1 MRITIPIAAGGGR
14 SQTRIPLSSATLD
27 ECLGQ
32 NGKIDRAKAQ
42 IALAD
47 RKFFCPSGSDD
58 EYVYFA
64 ALTLLGTIHDAYK
77 QVESRPDAV
86 VSARE
91 ICKQD
96 TLNSR
101 KVERGKVVYA
111 KIIIE
116 RKAATVRVRFEVDNP
131 RNLVGEYEVEAREC
145 LIACAEI
152 MLRMRKDVKWL
163 EIADCEITKEAGRRN
178 EEAERKRLTL
188 VTKRIRRGDGDRI
201 VKLYEVDFKDG
212 YSMVIMGRR
221 KPTIDEANAFL
232 SEDINRMK
240 CGSVVNV
247 TDEISEEDARK
258 FYDFTNHKNWVI
270 FPREGAK

>member
-14 SQTRIPLSSATLD
+14 SQTRMPIPSASLD
-27 ECLGQ
+27 ECLGS

-42 IALAD
+42 ISLAD
-47 RKFFCPSGSDD
+47 RRFFCPSGGDD

-64 ALTLLGTIHDAYK
+64 ALTLLGTIYDAYK
-77 QVESRPDAV
+77 QVEARPDAV

-116 RKAATVRVRFEVDNP
+116 RKAATVRVRFAVDNP

-163 EIADCEITKEAGRRN
+163 EVADCEITAEAERRN
-178 EEAERKRLTL
+178 SEAERKRL
-188 VTKRIRRGDGDRI
+188 I
-201 VKLYEVDFKDG
+201 
-212 YSMVIMGRR
+212 
-221 KPTIDEANAFL
+221 A
-232 SEDINRMK
+232 
-240 CGSVVNV
+240 
-247 TDEISEEDARK
+247 
-258 FYDFTNHKNWVI
+258 W
-270 FPREGAK
+270 

>member
-14 SQTRIPLSSATLD
+14 SQTRLPMPSASLE
-27 ECLGQ
+27 ECLGP

-42 IALAD
+42 VALAD
-47 RKFFCPSGSDD
+47 RKFFCPSGGDD

-77 QVESRPDAV
+77 QVEARPEAV

-116 RKAATVRVRFEVDNP
+116 RKASTVRVRFAIDNP

-152 MLRMRKDVKWL
+152 MLRMRKDFKWL
-163 EIADCEITKEAGRRN
+163 DVVDCEITAEAERRN
-178 EEAERKRLTL
+178 EEAERKRL
-188 VTKRIRRGDGDRI
+188 IAWYNSRRLMCKCMCATGHCSPIHPKCRFYAKGMCNEI
-201 VKLYEVDFKDG
+201 TEVNNEAKAICQT
-212 YSMVIMGRR
+212 STANTTEAETARR
-221 KPTIDEANAFL
+221 
-232 SEDINRMK
+232 
-240 CGSVVNV
+240 
-247 TDEISEEDARK
+247 
-258 FYDFTNHKNWVI
+258 
-270 FPREGAK
+270 